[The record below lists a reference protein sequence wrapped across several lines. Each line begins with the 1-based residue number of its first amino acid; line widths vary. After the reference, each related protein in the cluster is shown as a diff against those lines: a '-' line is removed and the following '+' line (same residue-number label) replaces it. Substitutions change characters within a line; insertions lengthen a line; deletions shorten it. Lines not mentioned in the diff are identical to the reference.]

1 MLQTTCQR
9 ILSIAIYNY
18 TSRPSDHHREI
29 TATSFIHMACIFLM
43 CRFQSNYISSFKF
56 PEWHLAH
63 CTIDLQTPFKMK
75 PLHGNA
81 TPPNVAGFV
90 FFFIL
95 FFAAEKWT
103 QSSKGSSSATELA
116 LKAICALREGEEN
129 TAAGRVVAGI
139 LSPFFL

>member
-1 MLQTTCQR
+1 
-9 ILSIAIYNY
+9 
-18 TSRPSDHHREI
+18 
-29 TATSFIHMACIFLM
+29 
-43 CRFQSNYISSFKF
+43 
-56 PEWHLAH
+56 
-63 CTIDLQTPFKMK
+63 MK

-81 TPPNVAGFV
+81 TPPNVAGV
-90 FFFIL
+90 SFFIL